1 MTSRAQPT
9 RSHSTRSIRALQ
21 RPRPL
26 VSTMFAGEEASA
38 EGAAAATEG
47 EPAPAA
53 AAAAVGGEGGEG
65 EAEEEKEP
73 EKPLTEMERAQKAKL
88 EEIERLRSKEKFITA
103 ATGDYECLQCSFVYK
118 PTESGQGALAGTQF
132 DDLPSTWLCPV
143 CKAPKDTF
151 VAQTKTIAGFEDNLN
166 YGFGANKMTGGQ
178 KNLLIFGSLA
188 AFFVLFLAG
197 YALE

>member
-1 MTSRAQPT
+1 M
-9 RSHSTRSIRALQ
+9 
-21 RPRPL
+21 
-26 VSTMFAGEEASA
+26 
-38 EGAAAATEG
+38 
-47 EPAPAA
+47 
-53 AAAAVGGEGGEG
+53 
-65 EAEEEKEP
+65 
-73 EKPLTEMERAQKAKL
+73 
-88 EEIERLRSKEKFITA
+88 
-103 ATGDYECLQCSFVYK
+103 YK

-178 KNLLIFGSLA
+178 KNLIIFGSLA

>member
-1 MTSRAQPT
+1 M
-9 RSHSTRSIRALQ
+9 
-21 RPRPL
+21 
-26 VSTMFAGEEASA
+26 
-38 EGAAAATEG
+38 
-47 EPAPAA
+47 
-53 AAAAVGGEGGEG
+53 
-65 EAEEEKEP
+65 
-73 EKPLTEMERAQKAKL
+73 
-88 EEIERLRSKEKFITA
+88 
-103 ATGDYECLQCSFVYK
+103 YK

-166 YGFGANKMTGGQ
+166 YGFGGNKMTGGQ
-178 KNLLIFGSLA
+178 KNLIIFGSLA